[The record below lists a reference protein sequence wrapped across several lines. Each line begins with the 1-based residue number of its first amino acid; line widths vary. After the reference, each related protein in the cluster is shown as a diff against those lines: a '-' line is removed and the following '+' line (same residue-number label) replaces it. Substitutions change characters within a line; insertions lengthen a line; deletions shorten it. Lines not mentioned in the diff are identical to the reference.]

1 MRLTRRSQRTG
12 VAGGMRPYVGLVV
25 CLLLHWLAVAPA
37 AAHPADASSPVG
49 QGVAWSVDRDYR
61 LLVRVDPVDLTG
73 RDNDTLV
80 AIRHLDFTAYLGGDR
95 VDPSSLVVVGYSP
108 QSGEPLTDR
117 SLAEPETLGE
127 VTSRF
132 YDDAVP
138 WAFPDYIDYVNHET
152 GGLGNFKTITAGGRL
167 YGTVGDARSGRV
179 AWEHLQRGEKTSY
192 YAIYF
197 DRLDEG
203 EPVAHARAGFIGDG
217 GQRCEATSPE
227 FAPVLHGR
235 VAVAD
240 FNADGL
246 FDLVLGNAAGT
257 LLYYEN
263 HGREGEPRFPAGR
276 LLMSDES
283 TPIDVGWSSAP
294 KAVDWDGDGDTDLIV
309 GAEKEALLLF
319 RNIGDAE
326 QMRFKREGLLQA
338 DGHSLRTPRQP
349 CKEDPTNSIYPLD
362 YYPVPEVVDWDGDG
376 DLDVLAGGYITG
388 TIFLYENT
396 ADSSNAEPELT
407 YRGTL
412 KDEAGADLDVTW
424 CAAPTVADFDGD
436 GDLDLI
442 SGAMQ
447 MTEGGGDKI
456 DHTKFLWYYEN
467 VGTREN
473 PVLVHREF
481 PAEGRF
487 VFGALGTPRSIDFNN
502 DGLLDLVV
510 STGGYLTMHAN
521 IGSAS
526 QPRFDA
532 DAQPVRS
539 QWGRVSLGHN
549 QMIDINRDGWPDLF
563 NGTSILLNAGEGA
576 PGVFDTKVE
585 LPGIEQVSHP
595 VDSGDGWDYRV
606 LCDLDGDGDVDVLS
620 GDHAGR
626 VWLHR
631 NAGSNEQAR
640 IDPEGELLHLVSGEP
655 IRVGIPPQ
663 GASEFDIHQG
673 ARTALSGLQ
682 YNDDGL
688 MDLLVCDTYGYLR
701 LFIQRDGEG
710 LRFDEPIEVARLH
723 EIRVV
728 PNTSDW
734 DGDGR
739 DDVLVSYASGQVY
752 ALINRSGTASG
763 EPFQIQGP
771 LDLPPGIGEPK
782 VTVGDWNHDGDDD
795 VIIQDYYYMRFAE
808 RSFIDHGYRQAE
820 ALTFQARD

>member
-1 MRLTRRSQRTG
+1 MLQ
-12 VAGGMRPYVGLVV
+12 
-25 CLLLHWLAVAPA
+25 A
-37 AAHPADASSPVG
+37 AAVVWAEAHPSDMARSAERAAP
-49 QGVAWSVDRDYR
+49 WSIEREFR
-61 LLVRVDPVDLTG
+61 LLVRVAPIDLNG
-73 RDNDTLV
+73 RQTDAMV
-80 AIRHLDFTAYLGGDR
+80 AIRHVDFQEYIGGGR
-95 VDPSSLVVVGYSP
+95 VDPSSLVVVEYSP
-108 QSGEPLTDR
+108 DSGEPIQSK
-117 SLAEPETLGE
+117 SLAEPVTPGE
-127 VTSRF
+127 VASRF

-152 GGLGNFKTITAGGRL
+152 DTLGQIKTITAGGRL
-167 YGTVGDARSGRV
+167 YGTVGNARSGRI
-179 AWEHLQRGEKTSY
+179 AWEHVQRGDRASY

-197 DRLDEG
+197 DRLAED
-203 EPVAHARAGFIGDG
+203 EPVAHAKVGFIGDG
-217 GQRCEATSPE
+217 GQRCEATSAE

-235 VAVAD
+235 VTVSD
-240 FNADGL
+240 LNGDGL
-246 FDLVLGNAAGT
+246 FDLLLGNAAGT

-263 HGREGEPRFPAGR
+263 RGEQGRPQFPAGR
-276 LLMSDES
+276 LLMSGES

-319 RNIGDAE
+319 RNIGDTK
-326 QMRFKREGLLQA
+326 QMRFKREGLLRA
-338 DGHSLRTPRQP
+338 DGQTLRTPRQP
-349 CKEDPTNSIYPLD
+349 CKEDPTNSIYPQD

-396 ADSSNAEPELT
+396 TDSPNAEPELA

-412 KDEAGADLDVTW
+412 KDEAGNDLDVTW

-447 MTEGGGDKI
+447 MTEGGGDKV

-467 VGTREN
+467 VGTREQ
-473 PVLVHREF
+473 PVLVHRVF
-481 PAEGRF
+481 PAKGQF
-487 VFGALGTPRSIDFNN
+487 AFGALGTPRAIDFND
-502 DGLLDLVV
+502 DGLLDLIV
-510 STGGYLTMHAN
+510 STGGNLTMHAN

-532 DAQPVRS
+532 DAQPIS
-539 QWGRVSLGHN
+539 SHWGRVSLGHN
-549 QMIDINRDGWPDLF
+549 QLVDINRDGWPDLF
-563 NGTSILLNAGEGA
+563 NGRSIMLNAGQGA
-576 PGVFDTKVE
+576 PGVFDTKVD

-595 VDSGDGWDYRV
+595 VESGDHWDYRV
-606 LCDLDGDGDVDVLS
+606 LCDLDGDGDADVLS

-631 NAGSNEQAR
+631 NTGSNEQAR
-640 IDPEGELLHLVSGEP
+640 IDPEGELLQLANGDP

-663 GASEFDIHQG
+663 GAAEFDIHQG
-673 ARTALSGLQ
+673 ARTALSGLH
-682 YNDDGL
+682 YNDDGR

-752 ALINRSGTASG
+752 ALINRSGSASG

-808 RSFIDHGYRQAE
+808 RSFIEHGYRQAE